1 MKSRFFYAISVCMAL
16 ILVQTVRGQVTDQ
29 ATSVSKNPAK
39 SDVSSSS
46 ETTALPG
53 EGKTVSMARA
63 TWDTG
68 WFKAE
73 IFKQLLEE
81 LGYSVD
87 GPKTMDNLPFFLA
100 AAQGET
106 DLWVNSWFP
115 SHYSYIEDN
124 RIKGRVEPVGFQVKA
139 GALQGYLVDK
149 KSAEMHGITN
159 LKDFKD
165 PKIAKIFDR
174 NGNGKADLIGCNPGW
189 ACGQEI
195 AHHLSRIRVE

>member
-1 MKSRFFYAISVCMAL
+1 MKSLFFN
-16 ILVQTVRGQVTDQ
+16 LVSIWMLLTLTPGSCDQPAAQVNGNG
-29 ATSVSKNPAK
+29 KNQVADDRPVTEQIA
-39 SDVSSSS
+39 
-46 ETTALPG
+46 ALPG

-81 LGYSVD
+81 LGYSVE

-100 AAQGET
+100 AALGEI

-124 RIKGRVEPVGFQVKA
+124 RIKGRVEPVGYQVKA
-139 GALQGYLVDK
+139 GAPRAISL
-149 KSAEMHGITN
+149 I
-159 LKDFKD
+159 
-165 PKIAKIFDR
+165 R
-174 NGNGKADLIGCNPGW
+174 NQLRHMGSPI
-189 ACGQEI
+189 
-195 AHHLSRIRVE
+195 SRILKIQKSPKYLTETATAKPT